1 MRSMIFDTGAII
13 SLSMNNLLWLLQ
25 PLKEKFKGEFLI
37 PKEVKLE
44 LVDNPL
50 QSLKF
55 KLEALQV
62 LAEVA
67 KGNLSFYEHGM
78 QKEIESLG
86 KLVNTVFEARGRPIR
101 IAHDGELAVIALARH
116 VKADALVID
125 ERTTRVLI
133 EDPKSVGRLLESRLH
148 TQVRIDREKIS
159 QIREYAQKLKVIR
172 SAELGVIAYEMGLL
186 GRYILP
192 GMEGYVG
199 NDLRR
204 KVLEGMLWGL
214 KFRGCAI
221 SLDEIADLLK
231 LEGFTPL

>member
-1 MRSMIFDTGAII
+1 RSIIFDTGAII
-13 SLSMNNLLWLLQ
+13 SLSINNLLWLGQ
-25 PLKEKFKGEFLI
+25 PLKEKFKGEFFI

-67 KGNLSFYEHGM
+67 KGNLKFYEHSL
-78 QKEIESLG
+78 QKEVESLG
-86 KLVNTVFEARGRPIR
+86 RLVNSVFEARGRPIK
-101 IAHDGELAVIALARH
+101 IAHEGELAVIALAKRIN
-116 VKADALVID
+116 ADALVID
-125 ERTTRVLI
+125 ERTIRALI
-133 EDPKSVGRLLESRLH
+133 EDPKSLGKLLESRLH
-148 TQVRIDREKIS
+148 TEVRINKDKINK
-159 QIREYAQKLKVIR
+159 IRDYTKKLKVIR
-172 SAELGVIAYEMGLL
+172 SAELGVIAYEMGLMD
-186 GRYILP
+186 RYVLS
-192 GMEGYVG
+192 GMEDYAGG
-199 NDLRR
+199 DLRK

-221 SLDEIADLLK
+221 SQDEIVDLLK